1 MSNAAP
7 NVTIE
12 GDRQTDRNS
21 VGLHRV
27 GPVSGRLHMS
37 CQQLGDHRVSLAG
50 PPLACLLACVLA
62 LTAGLFALSEIVKNL
77 RPKSQTVFNLS
88 QCEYPS
94 IGSTV
99 HLFDF
104 KSHLSDL
111 GRSPSLHYV
120 TLATGSSSQGS
131 PVASGAEKPH
141 ALRNY
146 FMLRF
151 DVSSRAM

>member
-120 TLATGSSSQGS
+120 TLWPLD
-131 PVASGAEKPH
+131 PVVRAALWPQE
-141 ALRNY
+141 LRNH
-146 FMLRF
+146 MLSEIISCSGLMF
-151 DVSSRAM
+151 P